1 MPPWFGD
8 PAVAPL
14 KDVHKLSPRDIDV
27 VLTWVSGGTPP
38 GPGKP
43 LPDTPLRKSWARG
56 RPDLTFALPASFTL
70 PADKSEDTREF
81 VLQERNDRD
90 RLIAAADVLPGDAS
104 IVHDAVIY
112 TTRAADQAPNVIAE
126 WVPGSTPVSAAP
138 DAGFLWLAG
147 ERLAVRIHYKKTW
160 KAENKAVSD
169 RSTIG
174 LYLLKG
180 RGGPMRAVELPLSGA
195 VADEDVR
202 ALAVRSADAPSDVR
216 VRVDAVRPDGSR
228 QAIGGFSTRAGWDQR
243 YWLARP
249 MSLPKG
255 TRVAVSTSGAAPG
268 PLRLWLDVVK

>member
-1 MPPWFGD
+1 MT
-8 PAVAPL
+8 
-14 KDVHKLSPRDIDV
+14 LS
-27 VLTWVSGGTPP
+27 
-38 GPGKP
+38 
-43 LPDTPLRKSWARG
+43 
-56 RPDLTFALPASFTL
+56 LPAPFTL